1 MSKSRRSYMKSAL
14 VAGGLALGATG
25 VFLLSARDVNL
36 PSSAPRPSLSAPQP
50 VPAAQVIAEYNGPD
64 DKDALQAMVAMESQ
78 SRFTMVMYH
87 ATWCPYCRKLT
98 EQLQGAAEM
107 TDTPYKVIKVDVE
120 KFPGLA
126 AAAKQSDGVPETF
139 VFVNGQQ
146 VDHFGGAGN
155 DTEMIAEYL
164 RLLQERYPSA
174 AVTKPFITAPTPFPK
189 AH

>member
-36 PSSAPRPSLSAPQP
+36 PSSAPRPGLSAPQP
-50 VPAAQVIAEYNGPD
+50 VPAAEVIAEYNGPD
-64 DKDALQAMVAMESQ
+64 DKAALQMLVAAESQ

-98 EQLQGAAEM
+98 EQMQGAAAQ

-146 VDHFGGAGN
+146 IDHFGGAGK
-155 DTEMIAEYL
+155 DTAMMVEYL
-164 RLLQERYPSA
+164 RILQETYPPQA
-174 AVTKPFITAPTPFPK
+174 ATKPFISAPTPFPK